1 LIVVIEGPSAAGK
14 TSWIAAHSEDA
25 LVVAEYAGP
34 AQVDA
39 DEIDT
44 ANYWAEANAVRW
56 ATAIQAEPC
65 TQIVLCDTDPFKLH
79 YTWSLWRLG
88 HASTREWNL
97 ARDANRR
104 MFTAGRLGIADVVLV
119 SIPDS
124 DALARRRASDS
135 NRTRRNFELHKQLSE
150 PLRVVRR
157 NKPTGPAA
165 RLLVIPGCRTER
177 HNTARNPEPS
187 QRHRGF
193 RQLDDTSAEQMTLLL
208 IAENRRP

>member
-1 LIVVIEGPSAAGK
+1 MIVVIEGPSAAGK

-150 PLRVVRR
+150 PLREWY
-157 NKPTGPAA
+157 GA
-165 RLLVIPGCRTER
+165 I
-177 HNTARNPEPS
+177 S
-187 QRHRGF
+187 
-193 RQLDDTSAEQMTLLL
+193 QLDPRRVCWSFPDAGLSGITPLGTRSPRSGTEAFDNLMTLL
-208 IAENRRP
+208 PSK